1 MHRLFSFVGAC
12 VVVTASACTSFDS
25 GTGDPDAGT
34 SVVEPT
40 RDGGSGS
47 CGPQNCGGCCLGDAC
62 QSGTSVSGCGAKGG
76 LCAICRAGQICRPES
91 QTCGVDL
98 ESTWVVQPVSA
109 EIQPTNPGGSA
120 WDVGPAGVAPPDVF
134 VTMACP
140 GGNGVTTKT
149 PIVPDSLAPKWTTGG
164 CTRKAKELLGGAI
177 QVGVKD
183 DDRTVGV
190 GSDEIV
196 MPDSPLQLV
205 EADLLSGARAM
216 PALAGVKE
224 LKLTLTRQ

>member
-12 VVVTASACTSFDS
+12 VVVAASACTTFDS

-34 SVVEPT
+34 SVVERTP
-40 RDGGSGS
+40 DGGSSS
-47 CGPQNCGGCCLGDAC
+47 CGPQNCGGCCLGDVC
-62 QSGTSVSGCGAKGG
+62 QPGTSVSGCGAKGG
-76 LCAICRAGQICRPES
+76 LCATCREGQICRPDS

-98 ESTWVVQPVSA
+98 DSTWVVQPVSA
-109 EIQPTNPGGSA
+109 VIQPTTSDGSA
-120 WDVGPAGVAPPDVF
+120 WDSGFAGVAPPDVF

-140 GGNGVTTKT
+140 GGNGVTAKT
-149 PIVPDSLAPKWTTGG
+149 PIVADSLTPTWKSGG
-164 CTRKAKELLGGAI
+164 CIRKAKELLGGAI

-183 DDRTVGV
+183 DDRTATV

-205 EADLLSGARAM
+205 EADLLSGARTL
-216 PALAGVKE
+216 PALAGIKE
-224 LKLTLTRQ
+224 LKLTITRQ